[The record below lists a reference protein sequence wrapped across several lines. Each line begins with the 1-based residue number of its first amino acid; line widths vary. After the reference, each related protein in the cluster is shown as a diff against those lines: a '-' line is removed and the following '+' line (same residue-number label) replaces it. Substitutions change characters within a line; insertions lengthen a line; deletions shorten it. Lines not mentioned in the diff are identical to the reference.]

1 MSQEQWLRSMRDDDL
16 AVLVVELEAR
26 AEEFDTKTRSLVN
39 DELRRRKMPLVG
51 FGRSRH

>member
-1 MSQEQWLRSMRDDDL
+1 MSQEDRLRTMSDDEL
-16 AVLVVELEAR
+16 AVVVAELQAR
-26 AEEFDTKTRSLVN
+26 AEEFDSKARSLVN